1 MHGNLYFGFYP
12 VGWGGGGGGGGEG
25 RTSAS
30 SAPVLYSVNMEVNL
44 HTPESLRI
52 TACNHITLSSELHH
66 LHIISDVSEA
76 STTVSILPFANSY
89 SNRCHADVDLPH
101 EAS

>member
-1 MHGNLYFGFYP
+1 MHGNLYFHLSGFYP
-12 VGWGGGGGGGGEG
+12 VRGGGGGG

-52 TACNHITLSSELHH
+52 TACNHITLSSELH
-66 LHIISDVSEA
+66 IISDVSEA
-76 STTVSILPFANSY
+76 STTVFILPFANSY
-89 SNRCHADVDLPH
+89 SNRCHTDVDMPH